1 MQRIHAAGLT
11 VLAAIALGAAP
22 LFAGQEWTPPS
33 RQMPAMPAAGDLE
46 GGWKG
51 SLGGWFAG
59 LGVQVQEMRAQGEGG
74 GARPRFVRF
83 MSSMRP
89 VQQWSDRN
97 GDGRAD
103 MIEVYRDG
111 SLAYQLVDADY
122 DGRANTLRAFSGG
135 SLSREERY

>member
-1 MQRIHAAGLT
+1 
-11 VLAAIALGAAP
+11 
-22 LFAGQEWTPPS
+22 
-33 RQMPAMPAAGDLE
+33 MPAMPAAGDLD

-51 SLGGWFAG
+51 SLGGWFSG
-59 LGVQVQEMRAQGEGG
+59 LGVQVAEMRAHGEGG

-83 MSSMRP
+83 VNGVRP

-103 MIEVYRDG
+103 MIEVFRDG
-111 SLAYQLVDADY
+111 GLAYQLVDADY
-122 DGRANTLRAFSGG
+122 DGRANALRVFAGG

>member
-1 MQRIHAAGLT
+1 
-11 VLAAIALGAAP
+11 V
-22 LFAGQEWTPPS
+22 
-33 RQMPAMPAAGDLE
+33 
-46 GGWKG
+46 
-51 SLGGWFAG
+51 
-59 LGVQVQEMRAQGEGG
+59 
-74 GARPRFVRF
+74 RFV
-83 MSSMRP
+83 SNMRP

-122 DGRANTLRAFSGG
+122 DGRANALRAYTGG